1 MVNSDNHLQVPHG
14 WQVDSGSLPE
24 FAVTLKPGKPEKT
37 GVWYDIYNR
46 MARWNG
52 RAWELVKGESE
63 ERTGVNDTAKRLSG
77 LKPGQADFFAGTNIV
92 ERKEDGSYEI
102 TVPELS
108 ELKGS
113 QLREA
118 GLNPRRVAEMT
129 PLEQL
134 RTLKGNFDRLRKELP
149 EGQYY
154 LEGYDEQRRRIYSKW
169 FEKDPQA
176 EFLHRL
182 TKKPHVPGADSI
194 VRLNVKSPNPLD
206 QSNSKSS

>member
-1 MVNSDNHLQVPHG
+1 MTLSPVVNSNNHLQVPHG
-14 WQVDSGSLPE
+14 WQVDSSSLPE

-52 RAWELVKGESE
+52 RAWELVKRQDRVEKENS
-63 ERTGVNDTAKRLSG
+63 TKSRLSQ
-77 LKPGQADFFAGTNIV
+77 LKPGQADFFAGTNII
-92 ERKEDGSYEI
+92 EKNEDGSYEI

-118 GLNPRRVAEMT
+118 GLSPRRVAEMT

-134 RTLKGNFDRLRKELP
+134 RTLKSNFDRLRKELP
-149 EGQYY
+149 DGQYY
-154 LEGYDEQRRRIYSKW
+154 LDGYDEQRRRIYSKW

-182 TKKPHVPGADSI
+182 TKKPHVPGPDSI
-194 VRLNVKSPNPLD
+194 IRLNVKSPNFPD
-206 QSNSKSS
+206 

>member
-14 WQVDSGSLPE
+14 WRVDSSSLPE
-24 FAVTLKPGKPEKT
+24 FAVTLKPGKPK
-37 GVWYDIYNR
+37 GMGIWYDIYNR
-46 MARWNG
+46 MAKWNG
-52 RAWELVKGESE
+52 MAWELVKQEKVE
-63 ERTGVNDTAKRLSG
+63 KNDTSRRLSQ

-92 ERKEDGSYEI
+92 EKNEDGSYEI

-108 ELKGS
+108 ELRGS

-118 GLNPRRVAEMT
+118 GLSPQKVAEMT

-134 RTLKGNFDRLRKELP
+134 KTLRNNFEKLRKELP

-182 TKKPHVPGADSI
+182 TKKPHVPGPDSI
-194 VRLNVKSPNPLD
+194 IRLNVKSPNPPD
-206 QSNSKSS
+206 

>member
-14 WQVDSGSLPE
+14 WRVDSNSLPE
-24 FAVTLKPGKPEKT
+24 FAVTLKPGKPKGT
-37 GVWYDIYNR
+37 GIWYDIYNR
-46 MARWNG
+46 MAKWNG
-52 RAWELVKGESE
+52 MAWELVKQEKVE
-63 ERTGVNDTAKRLSG
+63 KNDTAKHISQ

-92 ERKEDGSYEI
+92 EKNEDGSYEI

-108 ELKGS
+108 ELRGS

-118 GLNPRRVAEMT
+118 GLSPQKVAEMT

-134 RTLKGNFDRLRKELP
+134 KTLRNNFEELRKELP

-182 TKKPHVPGADSI
+182 TKKPHVPGPDSI
-194 VRLNVKSPNPLD
+194 VRLNVKSPNPPD
-206 QSNSKSS
+206 